1 MTFAD
6 TTFYNTPKPISTAE
20 ICQRTEKSADNEYG
34 LIHVDSIPY
43 NEPCVLYVG
52 GDGTTDDRA
61 ANGNA
66 KIIETDILEPMG
78 IKIPIYSIKYNFAP
92 NSALYSR
99 AIGFMKNR
107 AEPLYDP
114 KARKE
119 ELEKDA
125 SFDDFHPQ
133 YITTLY
139 HKILQPRISL
149 LNGKGRLPLEEACR
163 RVRNLTIV
171 AHCHGGFVV
180 SELEKK
186 MRADMKRL
194 GYDLSERKQI
204 LAQMLTVAH
213 APACALGIAK
223 SQMVSFMTVE
233 DMEWPKSVTQRV
245 NNNFLNNYLCERKRE
260 NKFHLQC
267 LMNGDEQG
275 AAKHRALNL
284 PPCYFAPQQGNMFL
298 IQEKSIKK
306 NRDLFQVNRAEH
318 NDIAYGY
325 GGKSED
331 GILMTMIAK
340 NIIQNGVKNSL
351 RQKDGFTP
359 LPKLENLILGE
370 SPEYNAQLKTLFAR
384 MVENGKKLRNIV
396 CRYAMD
402 KLKKER

>member
-1 MTFAD
+1 M
-6 TTFYNTPKPISTAE
+6 E
-20 ICQRTEKSADNEYG
+20 
-34 LIHVDSIPY
+34 V
-43 NEPCVLYVG
+43 
-52 GDGTTDDRA
+52 
-61 ANGNA
+61 
-66 KIIETDILEPMG
+66 
-78 IKIPIYSIKYNFAP
+78 KIPIYSIKYNFAP
-92 NSALYSR
+92 NSTVYSR
-99 AIGFMKNR
+99 AIGFIKNR
-107 AEPLYDP
+107 AVPLSDS
-114 KARKE
+114 KTRKNFTD
-119 ELEKDA
+119 DA
-125 SFDDFHPQ
+125 THDDYQPQ

-171 AHCHGGFVV
+171 AHCHGGYVV

-194 GYDLSERKQI
+194 GYNLGERKQI
-204 LAQMLTVAH
+204 LAQLLTVAH
-213 APACALGIAK
+213 APACALGVAK
-223 SQMVSFMTVE
+223 SQMISFMTVE
-233 DMEWPKSVTQRV
+233 DIEWPKSVTQRV

-260 NKFHLQC
+260 NKFHQQC

-275 AAKHRALNL
+275 AAKHRAFNL

-306 NRDLFQVNRAEH
+306 NRDLFMVNNAEH

-340 NIIQNGVKNSL
+340 NIIQNGIKNSL

-359 LPKLENLILGE
+359 LPKLEDLILGE
-370 SPEYNAQLKTLFAR
+370 TPEYNAQLKTLFAR

-396 CRYAMD
+396 CQYAVD